1 MFFIKVNQMLG
12 VLWLK
17 KLSQNNI
24 DDFYE
29 IIAKR
34 YEVGYIIVTSNKKND
49 EWAKIFYVPFL
60 AILDRFIYHLV

>member
-1 MFFIKVNQMLG
+1 MLG

-49 EWAKIFYVPFL
+49 EWAKIFYVPVL

>member
-1 MFFIKVNQMLG
+1 MLG

-49 EWAKIFYVPFL
+49 EWAKIFYVPVL
-60 AILDRFIYHLV
+60 AILYRFIYHLV